1 MLYSLISWFTGNVI
15 GIGYVMVQLF
25 VTCCMIIYDTQV
37 IVEQSERGNR
47 DVPSHTLILFEDLFR
62 MFIQIV
68 KILIELQE
76 DGKKNNKR
84 R

>member
-1 MLYSLISWFTGNVI
+1 
-15 GIGYVMVQLF
+15 
-25 VTCCMIIYDTQV
+25 MIIYDTQV